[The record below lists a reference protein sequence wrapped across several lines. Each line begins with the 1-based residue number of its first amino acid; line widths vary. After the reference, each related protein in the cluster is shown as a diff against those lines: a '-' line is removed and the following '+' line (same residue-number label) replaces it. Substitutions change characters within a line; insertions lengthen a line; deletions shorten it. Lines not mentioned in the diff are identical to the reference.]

1 MYVPLSY
8 HSICTWCHCEYIHT
22 YMHTYIRTHTYIHTH
37 TYMHAYKKTYTR
49 TRGTDVEGC
58 EDVHVTECSC
68 IHQTLTPA
76 LTHLCGIYIYI
87 YTCTYYTSIHMYTYE
102 IYVHTCIHIL
112 VYACMWHR
120 CRRVWKDWYDTMCE
134 KIGFVACSRMDDS
147 LSHPTPTHTHLHGMH
162 HTRSHPTRTLTHLCG
177 THICIY
183 TYIYVYVLYKYVYIY
198 MLYICISNIHSCAC
212 VDV

>member
-112 VYACMWHR
+112 VYACMWRMHV
-120 CRRVWKDWYDTMCE
+120 CMYVARVSKGVKRLIWYHVWEDWIRSMQQN
-134 KIGFVACSRMDDS
+134 GWQS
-147 LSHPTPTHTHLHGMH
+147 LTPYTHTHTPAWNASHSLTPYT
-162 HTRSHPTRTLTHLCG
+162 HTHTPVWHT
-177 THICIY
+177 Y
-183 TYIYVYVLYKYVYIY
+183 MYIYIYIRV
-198 MLYICISNIHSCAC
+198 CII
-212 VDV
+212 